1 MSSDVCSCRLVG
13 LKMMAAASE
22 EEEVPV
28 ESVSKDAAS
37 SAKDYLEQHGL
48 LKYVQSLLHAV
59 IQVKPTDP
67 YAYMILGPMY
77 MYIVF

>member
-1 MSSDVCSCRLVG
+1 
-13 LKMMAAASE
+13 MMAATSE
-22 EEEVPV
+22 EDEVPV

-67 YAYMILGPMY
+67 YAYMILALVQRRNE
-77 MYIVF
+77 IRHTIFSVHII